1 MFRRRTLGGAYARDA
16 NGLIVEG
23 ARKRNIDDAAA
34 VKALGHT
41 FARMGETLLYR
52 GKPVAKP
59 GKIDPDTA
67 RGVHD
72 QLLIDANGHMLF
84 RGTYRKPIA
93 DLDPAT
99 LTFLNRAFAV
109 DAHHAY
115 ALTDSGLLFCGE
127 IDRDLVQPA
136 GPYAVR
142 VAKTRFHVS
151 SGQLKRMPLEDDGG

>member
-1 MFRRRTLGGAYARDA
+1 M
-16 NGLIVEG
+16 
-23 ARKRNIDDAAA
+23 
-34 VKALGHT
+34 
-41 FARMGETLLYR
+41 
-52 GKPVAKP
+52 
-59 GKIDPDTA
+59 
-67 RGVHD
+67 HD

-115 ALTDSGLLFCGE
+115 ALTDSGLLLCGE

-142 VAKTRFHVS
+142 VAKARFHVS
-151 SGQLKRMPLEDDGG
+151 SGQPKRMPLEDDGG